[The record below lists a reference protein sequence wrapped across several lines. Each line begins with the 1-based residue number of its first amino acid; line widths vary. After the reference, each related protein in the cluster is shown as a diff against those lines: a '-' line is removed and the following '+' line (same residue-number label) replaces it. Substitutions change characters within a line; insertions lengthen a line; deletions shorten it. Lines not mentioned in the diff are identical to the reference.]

1 MIITIVSNMGPSRGT
16 TQPGSS
22 LVDPKVGDTSFSVP
36 VLMVSSQ
43 GKDVAWCSGDAQEVS
58 FSEIV
63 HVWHGLGRLN
73 PTLH

>member
-1 MIITIVSNMGPSRGT
+1 MIITIVGNIGPSRST

-22 LVDPKVGDTSFSVP
+22 LVDPVVDTSFSVP

-43 GKDVAWCSGDAQEVS
+43 NKDVACCSGDAQEVS

-63 HVWHGLGRLN
+63 HV
-73 PTLH
+73 